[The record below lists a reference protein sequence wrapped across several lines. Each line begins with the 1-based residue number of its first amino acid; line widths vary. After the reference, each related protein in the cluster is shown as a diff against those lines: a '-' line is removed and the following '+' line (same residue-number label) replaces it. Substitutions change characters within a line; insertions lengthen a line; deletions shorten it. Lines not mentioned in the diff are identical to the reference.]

1 MKKID
6 IATIEAARRGP
17 AAAKRAFER
26 DVILAEEMK
35 TDPPFDVRVAVV
47 APMEKIRSEE

>member
-1 MKKID
+1 MN
-6 IATIEAARRGP
+6 ARHRPLANADGARM

-47 APMEKIRSEE
+47 APMDKIRSEE